1 LEFARTRIAEASQL
15 PANSPYLASTLKAM
29 NNEVREANTDLVSA
43 YHSTGSVAPLA
54 DLVRFARTQANDLTQ
69 LGASLP
75 ASLHQDATYS
85 ATLLTGV
92 TQEIRSLTI
101 GVCHQC
107 ATGPANGAAPGP
119 TLAPSVKPSTHP
131 TGTHATSTPAVAASS
146 SPNPAA
152 STNPIKH
159 LIPTLPPLLTGK
171 GLPAPNLTPV
181 PLLTSL
187 AQLLGVG

>member
-1 LEFARTRIAEASQL
+1 
-15 PANSPYLASTLKAM
+15 M

-43 YHSTGSVAPLA
+43 YHSTGDVAPLA
-54 DLVRFARTQANDLTQ
+54 DLVVFARTQANDLAK

-75 ASLHQDATYS
+75 AALHQDTAYS

-107 ATGPANGAAPGP
+107 ATGPASSVTTPGP

-131 TGTHATSTPAVAASS
+131 TGTHATSKPTVSPSS
-146 SPNPAA
+146 SPKPGAA
-152 STNPIKH
+152 TNPLEH
-159 LIPTLPPLLTGK
+159 LLPTLPPLLGGK
-171 GLPAPNLTPV
+171 GQPVPNLTPV
-181 PLLTSL
+181 PLLSSL
-187 AQLLGVG
+187 AQLLGGS